1 LPTWLVVDT
10 RNDLF
15 GEPVGHGEQAGKI
28 ELLSKPIPSAKQIAE
43 AEYDPTK
50 EQVHVIFRDGTKV
63 QVKL

>member
-1 LPTWLVVDT
+1 MVSK
-10 RNDLF
+10 
-15 GEPVGHGEQAGKI
+15 AGKI
-28 ELLSKPIPSAKQIAE
+28 ELFSKPSPSAKQIAE

>member
-1 LPTWLVVDT
+1 MVDA

-15 GEPVGHGEQAGKI
+15 GEPVGLGEQSGKI
-28 ELLSKPIPSAKQIAE
+28 ELLPKPTPSAKQIAE

>member
-1 LPTWLVVDT
+1 
-10 RNDLF
+10 
-15 GEPVGHGEQAGKI
+15 VGHGEQAGKI